1 MFIISWGVLPG
12 KLFQPSLM
20 FVDKSRRL
28 NKRGEP
34 ERHLTQVV
42 SKLAHKHQTRLTKA
56 FHKQALQL
64 IMNIRK
70 LWP

>member
-1 MFIISWGVLPG
+1 MFVISWGVVPG

-20 FVDKSRRL
+20 FVYKSRRL

-34 ERHLTQVV
+34 ERHLTRVV

-56 FHKQALQL
+56 FHEQTLQL
-64 IMNIRK
+64 TTNIRK
-70 LWP
+70 LRP